1 MHWKEIIIG
10 AVITLIIT
18 ITGGVIVYY
27 ITQARDNPNEEILTY
42 QVERQIAFE
51 GTENN
56 LSIGTLKFANIGSKV
71 ATNVIATLDVDSAK
85 IKEFKPESESGA
97 NISSSLLNDNKTVT
111 ITIDSLLPNEVITAS
126 YLLTTPSKV
135 SFKLRSDKSV
145 GSAGST
151 YKIENNKKIDIK
163 VILKVFFP
171 LVLIAILLTKYILP
185 VIINFKASKNNNAFV
200 LLHKGATEDA
210 MSILSS
216 AISNGEEGLFSL
228 SNFAAA
234 LSINGELLRARIY
247 INASEVFAS
256 TKHQKAVYHFN
267 NCIVSYYEGNKDKC
281 IESLNKSLGLNKRVI
296 KSYCKQS
303 IIIEKIIADETILAG
318 LKINTELI
326 K

>member
-27 ITQARDNPNEEILTY
+27 ITQARDNPNEELLTY

-56 LSIGTLKFANIGSKV
+56 LSIGTLKFANVGSKV

-85 IKEFKPESESGA
+85 IKEFKPESENGA
-97 NISSSLLNDNKTVT
+97 SISSSLLNDNKTVT
-111 ITIDSLLPNEVITAS
+111 ITIASLLPSEVITAS

-145 GSAGST
+145 GSAGSI

-163 VILKVFFP
+163 VILKVFLP
-171 LVLIAILLTKYILP
+171 LVFIAIFLTKYFLP
-185 VIINFKASKNNNAFV
+185 AMLNFRANKNNTAFV

-210 MSILSS
+210 ISIFYS
-216 AISNGEEGLFSL
+216 AISNGEDGLFAL
-228 SNFAAA
+228 SNFATA
-234 LSINGELLRARIY
+234 LAINGELERARIY
-247 INASEVFAS
+247 LNASEIFAS
-256 TKHQKAVYHFN
+256 TKHQKSVYYFN
-267 NCIVSYYEGNKDKC
+267 SCIVSYFEGDKDKC
-281 IESLNKSLGLNKRVI
+281 IDFLNKSLELNKKAI
-296 KSYCKQS
+296 KSYCKHS
-303 IIIEKIIADETILAG
+303 IVIGKIIADETILAG
-318 LKINTELI
+318 LKINPQLI